1 MALTVPAA
9 AAAMSMFVF
18 TMAAA
23 GITDLTSFKIRN
35 GLMLASLLAY
45 AALAPVSGLPVHDI
59 GWSAAA
65 VLIVAFIAFALGWI
79 GGGDA
84 KLAAVTALWVGADH
98 TAAYLAYTALFG
110 GAFALG
116 LLMFRRLPLPAVFQ
130 SSPWIAR
137 LHLASSGVP
146 YGVAMAVAGLVV
158 FPQTHWMSSLVAAS
172 IPTWRKS

>member
-9 AAAMSMFVF
+9 AAAMLMFAF

-65 VLIVAFIAFALGWI
+65 AAAVLIVAFIAFALGWI

-84 KLAAVTALWVGADH
+84 KLAAVAALWVGADH

-116 LLMFRRLPLPAVFQ
+116 LLTFRRLPLPAVFQ
-130 SSPWIAR
+130 GSPWIAR
-137 LHLASSGVP
+137 L
-146 YGVAMAVAGLVV
+146 
-158 FPQTHWMSSLVAAS
+158 SL
-172 IPTWRKS
+172 R